1 MLRLLNRRC
10 FVTQSCNTCTL
21 FGKKMF
27 EYLYCETN
35 GNWNNFSSTQK
46 QIRYKSYDRFLD
58 YSKIPELQEDDLQEQ
73 FVRGSGPGGQAI
85 NKTNNAV
92 ILKHKPT
99 GLVVKCHETR
109 SLQQN
114 RKIARDIL
122 LKKVDN
128 LVNGDD
134 SLENQKERL
143 MRVDSIKKKQKK
155 KKLADLKN
163 AFMKRENLK

>member
-1 MLRLLNRRC
+1 MLRLLNKRC
-10 FVTQSCNTCTL
+10 FNQSCDTYTL
-21 FGKKMF
+21 LFDKKMF
-27 EYLYCETN
+27 GSLYCKTN
-35 GNWNNFSSTQK
+35 SNWDNFSSSEK

-58 YSKIPELQEDDLQEQ
+58 YSKVPELQEDDLQEQ
-73 FVRGSGPGGQAI
+73 FVRGSGPGGQAT

-92 ILKHKPT
+92 ILKHMPT

-128 LVNGDD
+128 LINGDD

-143 MRVDSIKKKQKK
+143 MRIDSIKKKQKK

-163 AFMKRENLK
+163 AFMERENLK